1 MSGCREPSLSDGSWS
16 GRRGVGCALEGI
28 HEVWRHTLGD
38 PRVCVAILD
47 GPVDLQHPSLKGARL
62 TMSRTAGRGCQGR
75 GACLHGTHVASLI
88 FAQHGEGPL
97 RGVAPRCR
105 GIVIPVFSD
114 EPNREGAV
122 LPCSQTDLAR
132 AIEAAVGYG
141 ARVINISAGQP
152 GSAGTAEAR
161 LRSAVE
167 LCARR
172 GVLIVAAAGNDGCDC
187 LHVPAALPTVVTVGA
202 HDAAGSPVESSNFGG
217 VYQSQG
223 VVAPG
228 VSVLGAAP
236 GGRYE
241 RRTGTSFAAPLVAG
255 LAGLLLSARLTH
267 RGYLTAQDARE
278 VHEALLRSA
287 APCNLDDRRECRR
300 LLAGRVVPIRAF
312 DHYLKGAKE
321 MDQLV
326 RDTPPAP
333 ATEAVAAAEGAE
345 GLTPNTHESAPPAYE
360 PTSRAAAVRA
370 GRAQA
375 KGGGW
380 DDALGPRPPATP
392 RTRTGAALSPSEC
405 ASCQQGGGLV
415 FALGA
420 LGYDFGTQARYDA
433 INAEMDEGK
442 SPSNPGDLLEF
453 LTGEGGGNLHFA
465 SAILWTLNH
474 DVAPFYVVR
483 PEGAF
488 ARETYSRLLEFF
500 SDQINGQAE
509 RVSVPGVLDGTV
521 TLLSGQQVP
530 VLIPELRALYNW
542 KTMSL
547 VRSVVGAEPGDD
559 EGRKRFASKVEG
571 MNSFLERIYFEVR
584 NNGQTPQERALNF
597 AATNAFNL
605 ERVFESAASRQL
617 QLDEINVDPSPICRP
632 DSDCWDVRL
641 IFFDPADAL
650 GTARTAY
657 RFTVDVS
664 DVVPVLVG
672 PVRSWA
678 VR

>member
-1 MSGCREPSLSDGSWS
+1 MSG
-16 GRRGVGCALEGI
+16 
-28 HEVWRHTLGD
+28 
-38 PRVCVAILD
+38 
-47 GPVDLQHPSLKGARL
+47 
-62 TMSRTAGRGCQGR
+62 TAGRGCQGQ

-88 FAQHGEGPL
+88 FAQHGEGPV
-97 RGVAPRCR
+97 RGVAPHCR

-114 EPNREGAV
+114 EPNRDGAV
-122 LPCSQTDLAR
+122 VPCSQIDLAR

-152 GSAGTAEAR
+152 GSAGTADAR

-187 LHVPAALPTVVTVGA
+187 LHVPAALPMVVTVGA

-217 VYQSQG
+217 AYQSQG

-255 LAGLLLSARLTH
+255 LAGLLLSARLSR
-267 RGYLTAQDARE
+267 RGYLTVQDARE

-312 DHYLKGAKE
+312 DHYLKGANE

-326 RDTPPAP
+326 KDTAPAP
-333 ATEAVAAAEGAE
+333 ATEAMAAAERAE
-345 GLTPNTHESAPPAYE
+345 GLTPNTTYESASPAYE
-360 PTSRAAAVRA
+360 TTSRAAPVRA
-370 GRAQA
+370 GGRTQV
-375 KGGGW
+375 KGGAW
-380 DDALGPRPPATP
+380 DDSLGTRPQETSR
-392 RTRTGAALSPSEC
+392 RTSPALSPSEC
-405 ASCQQGGGLV
+405 TSCQQGGGLV
-415 FALGA
+415 FALGE

-442 SPSNPGDLLEF
+442 FPSNPRDLLEF
-453 LTGEGGGNLHFA
+453 LTVEGGANLHFA

-474 DVAPFYVVR
+474 DVAPFYVIR

-488 ARETYSRLLEFF
+488 ARETYNRLLEFF
-500 SDQINGQAE
+500 SDQINEQAE

-571 MNSFLERIYFEVR
+571 MHSFLERIYFEVR

-641 IFFDPADAL
+641 VFFDPADAL